1 MLRKTLRSVAPAIV
15 VLALLQQLTQAGP
28 PLICHPFDIGE
39 AKSLPWSGSQWR
51 DVKADYDL
59 NRLVEDT
66 LALLAPETPVIARM
80 ETLRRATI
88 YAVWAKRDHEVGY
101 QVKDQKN
108 AEELLSRLM
117 DRVRQSVQWGKADA
131 LALFDAGYLAASY
144 KEAGYRSSG
153 KPNGELNGYEM
164 MVKAAAMRGGDA
176 EMELALALATRH
188 SKTSAH
194 AEHFQKAVAGAKDG
208 SLLARNL
215 VKHFGERGQNIA
227 DLRAQGNAR
236 KN

>member
-1 MLRKTLRSVAPAIV
+1 MIHKTLRSFALAIV
-15 VLALLQQLTQAGP
+15 ALASLQQFAQAGP
-28 PLICHPFDIGE
+28 PLICHPYDIGE

-59 NRLVEDT
+59 NGLVEDT
-66 LALLAPETPVIARM
+66 LALLTPETPMIARM

-101 QVKDQKN
+101 PVKDQKI
-108 AEELLSRLM
+108 ADELLSRLM
-117 DRVRQSVQWGKADA
+117 ERMRQSVQWGKADA

-144 KEAGYRSSG
+144 KDAGYQSTA

-164 MVKAAAMRGGDA
+164 MTKAAAMRGGDA
-176 EMELALALATRH
+176 EIEFALALMTRH
-188 SKTSAH
+188 SKSAAH
-194 AEHFQKAVAGAKDG
+194 AEHYQKAVAGAKDR

-227 DLRAQGNAR
+227 DLRARGNSR
-236 KN
+236 KD